1 MLNVHTSGGR
11 AMMESAR
18 EALDRFGTDRPFIIG
33 VTVLTSLVN
42 EDLKEVGMLFQTE
55 EQVSRLAFLARES
68 GLDGVVCSAAETKL
82 LRTQLSDDF
91 MLVTPGIRRE
101 EDVSGDQRRVVGPTE
116 AIQNGSNFLVI
127 GRPITRSDSP
137 SDALVEFNSAVS
149 GAR

>member
-1 MLNVHTSGGR
+1 MVNVHVSGGR
-11 AMMESAR
+11 AMLESAR
-18 EALDRFGTDRPFIIG
+18 QALDCFGTDRPFIIG
-33 VTVLTSLVN
+33 VTVLTSLAN

-55 EQVSRLAFLARES
+55 EQVSRLAFLARDS

-82 LRTQLSDDF
+82 LRAQLPDDF
-91 MLVTPGIRRE
+91 MLVTPGIRRP
-101 EDVSGDQRRVVGPTE
+101 EDASGDQKRVVGPTE